1 MPIEPE
7 YKKGS
12 MQVYGI
18 GLRNKSEITIL
29 NVDTMYYIDTMSL
42 TSRWMTNWKLFI
54 TARQTVLRK
63 TTRLPHASRPVHRL
77 PPVPV

>member
-42 TSRWMTNWKLFI
+42 TSR
-54 TARQTVLRK
+54 
-63 TTRLPHASRPVHRL
+63 
-77 PPVPV
+77 